1 LKKCFFAT
9 SLHGIC
15 TSQFWGEIYENER
28 ISIAVATGADHNPL
42 SAGHIYRKENDR
54 QVHED
59 AISVGMFLC

>member
-1 LKKCFFAT
+1 LP
-9 SLHGIC
+9 HRC
-15 TSQFWGEIYENER
+15 TEFVPLNFGGEIYENER

-42 SAGHIYRKENDR
+42 SAGHIYRKEKDG